1 MLYWIAKWKERK
13 YEEFIAL
20 EREAEQKQ
28 IEIRARY
35 TAHNQKWTRYIQD
48 RKIALG
54 LALEEDIRDYSH
66 TPIPTDANDE
76 IARYPSHEHKSK
88 ENPEEAE

>member
-1 MLYWIAKWKERK
+1 VLYWIAKWKERK

-66 TPIPTDANDE
+66 TPITKDANDE
-76 IARYPSHEHKSK
+76 TTEHDREQHKNQKDS
-88 ENPEEAE
+88 EQT

>member
-66 TPIPTDANDE
+66 TPITKDANDE
-76 IARYPSHEHKSK
+76 TTRYPSHEHESK
-88 ENPEEAE
+88 ENPEKAE

>member
-1 MLYWIAKWKERK
+1 VLYWIAKWKERK

-54 LALEEDIRDYSH
+54 LALEEDIRD
-66 TPIPTDANDE
+66 
-76 IARYPSHEHKSK
+76 
-88 ENPEEAE
+88 

>member
-66 TPIPTDANDE
+66 TPTNKDANNAITEHD
-76 IARYPSHEHKSK
+76 RQQHENKKDS
-88 ENPEEAE
+88 EQT

>member
-1 MLYWIAKWKERK
+1 VLYWIAKWKERK

-66 TPIPTDANDE
+66 TPTNKDANDE
-76 IARYPSHEHKSK
+76 TTRYPSDEHES
-88 ENPEEAE
+88 

>member
-66 TPIPTDANDE
+66 TPITKSANNAITEHD
-76 IARYPSHEHKSK
+76 SQQHENQKDS
-88 ENPEEAE
+88 EQT

>member
-66 TPIPTDANDE
+66 TPITKSANNA
-76 IARYPSHEHKSK
+76 ITEHDSQQHQNKKDS
-88 ENPEEAE
+88 EQT

>member
-1 MLYWIAKWKERK
+1 VLYWIAKWKERK

-66 TPIPTDANDE
+66 TPTNKDANDE
-76 IARYPSHEHKSK
+76 IDRYPSDEYESK
-88 ENPEEAE
+88 KNSE

>member
-1 MLYWIAKWKERK
+1 LDVLYWIAKWKERK

-66 TPIPTDANDE
+66 TPITKSANNAITEHD
-76 IARYPSHEHKSK
+76 SQQHENQKDS
-88 ENPEEAE
+88 E

>member
-1 MLYWIAKWKERK
+1 VLYWIAKWKERK

-66 TPIPTDANDE
+66 TPITKSANNAITEHD
-76 IARYPSHEHKSK
+76 SQQHENQKDS
-88 ENPEEAE
+88 EQT